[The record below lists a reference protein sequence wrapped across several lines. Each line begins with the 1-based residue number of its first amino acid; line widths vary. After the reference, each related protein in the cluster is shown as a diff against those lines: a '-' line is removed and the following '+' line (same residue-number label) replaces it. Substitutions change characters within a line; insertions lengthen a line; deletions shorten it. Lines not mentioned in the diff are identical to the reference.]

1 MMIDS
6 PIFSICYELDLGA
19 VAGGLRRFDEPQQQA
34 QKRKDEKDL
43 AKRCQDF
50 CCFWAE
56 ARSCSAI
63 VTARSI
69 SPAGAGLPVQISNC
83 RAACCT
89 NISTP
94 GMTAIPLA
102 PPTSLSSVSP
112 RPYTMPQTTRDR
124 TS

>member
-34 QKRKDEKDL
+34 QKRKDKKDL
-43 AKRCQDF
+43 AKRFQDF

-69 SPAGAGLPVQISNC
+69 SPAGPGLPGQNSKC
-83 RAACCT
+83 RAARCT

-94 GMTAIPLA
+94 GVTALPLA
-102 PPTSLSSVSP
+102 RPTCTRCGSGRSFHLV
-112 RPYTMPQTTRDR
+112 QTA
-124 TS
+124 